1 MNRETLPTPKLLNIS
16 SGISSN
22 STISDSVNIGSTSN
36 SLTLTGSTGIRL
48 NGGLFIQYDN
58 ITSWPS
64 STIELT
70 DSHHFI
76 EISTPTVNRVLLP
89 DADGRPG
96 KMYIISKN
104 FEGGVLRVDTQMNDK
119 LDNLTHLD
127 LTLKDE
133 RFSLI
138 SGGID
143 RWLMV

>member
-1 MNRETLPTPKLLNIS
+1 MNKETLPIPRILNVS
-16 SGISSN
+16 SGISSE
-22 STISDSVNIGSTSN
+22 STISESVNIGSTS
-36 SLTLTGSTGIRL
+36 STLTLTGSAGIRL

-64 STIELT
+64 STLELT
-70 DSHHFI
+70 DSHHFV
-76 EISTPTVNRVLLP
+76 EISTPTINKVLLP

-104 FEGGVLRVDTQMNDK
+104 FEGGVVRVETQMNDK
-119 LDNLTHLD
+119 LDNLLYLD

-133 RFSLI
+133 RFSVV
-138 SGGID
+138 SGGVD